1 MRNFALIVVLLL
13 VAGCTSIQV
22 VNAPP
27 DLSKCLQLGWVKSN
41 KVDIEIARG
50 DIVNNTKALGGNVLY
65 TLPLSTVENT
75 KGAKHKGLAYK
86 CIN

>member
-1 MRNFALIVVLLL
+1 MKNFSLIAALLL

-27 DLSKCLQLGWVKSN
+27 DLSKCLQLGWVESN
-41 KVDIEIARG
+41 KVYIEIARG
-50 DIVNNTKALGGNVLY
+50 DMLNNAKALGGNVLY

-75 KGAKHKGLAYK
+75 IGAKHKGLAY
-86 CIN
+86 